1 MRMAPAEAGGRT
13 GLGFRDT
20 SQDVMSVVHRNP
32 AKCRQRILELLKAQ
46 VSRGYGLHLF
56 DPDWFDP
63 EKQEAPAFKS
73 TTIAHVPERK
83 SILHGIE
90 QARSDDALWIVVS
103 TCEYVKETG
112 DGALIDEVLWRFA
125 NERYT
130 HSSHG

>member
-1 MRMAPAEAGGRT
+1 
-13 GLGFRDT
+13 
-20 SQDVMSVVHRNP
+20 
-32 AKCRQRILELLKAQ
+32 
-46 VSRGYGLHLF
+46 
-56 DPDWFDP
+56 
-63 EKQEAPAFKS
+63 
-73 TTIAHVPERK
+73 VPERK